1 MKLIPILHGPL
12 DLAIL
17 PIGDLFTMGYKEAKI
32 ASDYLD
38 CKNILAVHFNTFP
51 PITIDLKE
59 AVKHFQSHDKN
70 LIIKD
75 INQVLEL

>member
-1 MKLIPILHGPL
+1 MLHGAL

-51 PITIDLKE
+51 PISIDLE
-59 AVKHFQSHDKN
+59 QAQQYFQSYVKN

-75 INQVLEL
+75 INEILEL